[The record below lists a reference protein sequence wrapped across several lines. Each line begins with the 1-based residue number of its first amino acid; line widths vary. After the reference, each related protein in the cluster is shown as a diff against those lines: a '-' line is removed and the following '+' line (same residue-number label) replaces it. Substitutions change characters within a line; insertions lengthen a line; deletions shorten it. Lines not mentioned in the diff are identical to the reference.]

1 MADPAPKN
9 TSTQSERRDRSPA
22 EGARVDPAERP
33 FLKWLLRSLRR
44 PPPSGTTAL
53 DSAHRALALCHSLL
67 SERGEVSVARLA
79 TEALDACTALD
90 GRALDT
96 FWDGL
101 VEEFTPLPG
110 RTQQAALAYAEDPSA
125 ANLRRLQAAVESPR
139 QELFRRLNAGI
150 GGTAALV
157 GLRRHLLLT
166 LKDHPERDGID
177 ADLVHLFRSWFNRG
191 FLRLQRIDWRT
202 PALILERLIEYEAVH
217 QIQGWRDLRRRLEA
231 DRRCYAFF
239 HPAMPD
245 EPLIFIEVAL
255 TKGIPASVQPLLD
268 VDAAVSDPARAD
280 CAAFYSITNCQSGL
294 RGVSFGNFLIKQA
307 VEDLGREFRRI
318 RTFATLSP
326 IPGFV
331 SWLAAAGAGIKRS
344 PQLNETVLR
353 TVEEKSLAPK
363 DVPERLRREVVEL
376 AAQYLVNAKRG
387 ADALDSVAR
396 FHLANGARLERLNWM
411 GDTSEQGLRQSL
423 GLTANYVYRLA
434 DVERN
439 HEAYAKSGKIVTTR
453 EIETLTRRFTTP
465 PARTR

>member
-1 MADPAPKN
+1 MDCVPP
-9 TSTQSERRDRSPA
+9 TGSERVDRTIGPI
-22 EGARVDPAERP
+22 ARVDPPERP

-44 PPPSGTTAL
+44 PAPASGPGAI
-53 DSAHRALALCHSLL
+53 DNARRALALCHSMV
-67 SERGEVSVARLA
+67 SERGEVSVARIA
-79 TEALDACTALD
+79 TEALDAITALD
-90 GRALDT
+90 GRALDP

-101 VEEFTPLPG
+101 VEQFSPA
-110 RTQQAALAYAEDPSA
+110 QDQAQHAALAFADEPSPM
-125 ANLRRLQAAVESPR
+125 NLRRLQAAVESPR
-139 QELFRRLNAGI
+139 QELFRRLNAGV

-202 PALILERLIEYEAVH
+202 PALILERLIQYEAVH

-239 HPAMPD
+239 HPTMPD

-255 TKGIPASVQPLLD
+255 TRGIPARVQPLLD
-268 VDAAVSDPARAD
+268 VDAPVSDPARAD

-307 VEDLGREFRRI
+307 VEDLGREFRRLRI
-318 RTFATLSP
+318 FATLSP

-331 SWLAAAGAGIKRS
+331 AWLTTAAGSRRS
-344 PQLNETVLR
+344 PQLNDVLGHAGKAETL
-353 TVEEKSLAPK
+353 LQK
-363 DVPERLRREVVEL
+363 DVPERLRREVIEL
-376 AAQYLVNAKRG
+376 AAQYLLNAKRG
-387 ADALDSVAR
+387 AEALDPVAR

-411 GDTSEQGLRQSL
+411 GDTSESGLRQAL

-434 DVERN
+434 EVERN
-439 HEAYAKSGKIVTTR
+439 HESYAKTGRIVTTR
-453 EIETLTRRFTTP
+453 EIEALTKRLSTP
-465 PARTR
+465 APRSR